1 LLRNAGEILDLLASV
16 LADILEGAGE
26 LFGHYLHVR
35 LDENVLVVAR
45 DVADLKLAD
54 A

>member
-35 LDENVLVVAR
+35 LYKTSPVATG
-45 DVADLKLAD
+45 DVAYLELAN